1 MFTVYNDGNVL
12 SIDSTY
18 SNLALY
24 AKLHT
29 SQLNNEGDCG
39 YSRPTT
45 NTNITYNELRN
56 VPNKLVVKY
65 TYQIPPNITKPI
77 AAIGGLSDNF
87 FAGGVRKNTN
97 GNYVL
102 EVYTESTNF
111 NIYIFSDTKIN
122 QVRYGLE
129 IFSPAGQVVF
139 DSENKYL
146 RILPQIRSDRTCA
159 LLLYGAVAS
168 EEVMQGTA
176 SYIYFMWCFY
186 VNSSGAIVNAKN
198 YQGYFSAHWGGISN
212 NLPKPNYSRDPLI
225 IDVTNY

>member
-1 MFTVYNDGNVL
+1 MFTVYNDNSVL
-12 SIDSTY
+12 NIDSMY

-24 AKLHT
+24 AKLHS
-29 SQLNNEGDCG
+29 SQLTNKGDCG

-45 NTNITYNELRN
+45 NVNITYSEFRN
-56 VPNKLVVKY
+56 VPNKLVIKY
-65 TYQIPPNITKPI
+65 TYQIPVNVSNPI
-77 AAIGGLSDNF
+77 VAIAGLSNNF
-87 FAGGVRKNTN
+87 FSGGVRKNTN
-97 GNYVL
+97 GNYVI

-186 VNSSGAIVNAKN
+186 VNSSGVVVNAKN

>member
-1 MFTVYNDGNVL
+1 MFTVYNDNSVL
-12 SIDSTY
+12 NIDSMY

-24 AKLHT
+24 AKLHS
-29 SQLNNEGDCG
+29 SQLTNEGDCG

-45 NTNITYNELRN
+45 NVNITYSEFKN
-56 VPNKLVVKY
+56 VPNKLVIKY
-65 TYQIPPNITKPI
+65 TYQIPVNVSNPI
-77 AAIGGLSDNF
+77 VAIAGLSNNF

-159 LLLYGAVAS
+159 ILLYGAVAS

-198 YQGYFSAHWGGISN
+198 YQGHFTTHWGGISN
-212 NLPKPNYSRDPLI
+212 NLPKPKYSRDPLI
-225 IDVTNY
+225 LDVTNY